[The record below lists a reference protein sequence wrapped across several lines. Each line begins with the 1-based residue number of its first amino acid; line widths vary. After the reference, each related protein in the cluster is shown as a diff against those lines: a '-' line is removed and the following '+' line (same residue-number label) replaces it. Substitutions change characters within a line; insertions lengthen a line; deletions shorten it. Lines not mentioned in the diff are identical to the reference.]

1 MSLPTNMTYMSVVTI
16 SDLPALN
23 ASLNAI
29 STIFISLG
37 WYRIRRGHWQ
47 LHVACMIAAIITSL
61 LFLASYLTYHIA
73 RGGQA
78 SRFSGLGLVR
88 PIYFTILIT
97 HVLLAFTILPLVII
111 TLVPTFRKRWDKHR
125 RIGKWTMPIWLY
137 VSVTGV
143 LVYLMLYKW
152 WPPVNAL

>member
-1 MSLPTNMTYMSVVTI
+1 MIYIWRVTI

-47 LHVACMIAAIITSL
+47 LHVVCMIAAIITSA

-78 SRFSGLGLVR
+78 TQFGGTGIIRS
-88 PIYFTILIT
+88 IYFTILIT
-97 HVLLAFTILPLVII
+97 HVFLAFTILPLVII
-111 TLVPTFRKRWDKHR
+111 TVVPTFRKRWDKHR
-125 RIGKWTMPIWLY
+125 RMGRWTMPIWLY

-143 LVYLMLYKW
+143 LVYELLYRW
-152 WPPVNAL
+152 YSPLNPP

>member
-47 LHVACMIAAIITSL
+47 LHVACMIAAIITSI

-78 SRFSGLGLVR
+78 SRFSGLGLV
-88 PIYFTILIT
+88 
-97 HVLLAFTILPLVII
+97 
-111 TLVPTFRKRWDKHR
+111 
-125 RIGKWTMPIWLY
+125 
-137 VSVTGV
+137 
-143 LVYLMLYKW
+143 
-152 WPPVNAL
+152 